1 MKRRSPVR
9 SRTRGTPGARAP
21 GASTARPS
29 PACLLAATIGLATAL
44 LAADGAEAQA
54 GASAPTIPQYADEIH
69 EGVSSCDGST
79 CHGSAAPRNDR
90 NVRQDEYVIWNEE
103 DRHSSRAYK
112 VLLNRDSI
120 RISKNLGRK
129 KKPHEDDLCLD
140 CHADNPPPDKRRTKN
155 NAFRVEDGVG
165 CEGCHGGA
173 ERYLRSHDSPNTHA
187 RNIELGLYPTDQ
199 PVARARL
206 CLSCHFGDRN
216 KFVDHRLMGAGHPRQ
231 SFELAVF
238 SVLQP
243 YHWEPDED
251 YTKRGKQA
259 PNDVKLWA
267 IGQAVAVD
275 EILDAMLDPKRNQL
289 GLFPELVLYDCQ
301 ACHHGINNLR
311 RWRPRESTGLGPG
324 VVRLNDAA
332 FLMLFQ
338 ALDLIEK
345 EAGQQLRRDLRA
357 LHQAASEG
365 RGDPRKI
372 AQEIR
377 KRIAAWLPKLEQ
389 WKVDAATLRKLTK
402 SLLAAATSGEYS
414 DYAGSEQ
421 AAMALQ
427 NIVYTYYALE
437 LIDDATYDGL
447 EQKELA
453 RLLKTVQEPDDFDPD
468 QAKKAFRALQAKLG
482 KI

>member
-1 MKRRSPVR
+1 MVRKRSIDE
-9 SRTRGTPGARAP
+9 RAAGDRITGP
-21 GASTARPS
+21 MLGLLL
-29 PACLLAATIGLATAL
+29 CLLATQV
-44 LAADGAEAQA
+44 GAEA
-54 GASAPTIPQYADEIH
+54 PPIPQYGPDKH

-90 NVRQDEYVIWNEE
+90 NVRQDEYLIWTEE
-103 DRHSSRAYK
+103 DRHSQRAYK

-140 CHADNPPPDKRRTKN
+140 CHADNPPPDKRRTEN

-173 ERYLRSHDSPNTHA
+173 ERYLRPHDSGNSHA
-187 RNIELGLYPTDQ
+187 KNIELGLYPTDE
-199 PVARARL
+199 PVARTRL
-206 CLSCHFGDRN
+206 CLSCHFGDRK

-231 SFELAVF
+231 SFEVALF
-238 SVLQP
+238 SILQP

-259 PNDVKLWA
+259 PSDVKLWA

-275 EILDAMLDPKRNQL
+275 EIMDAMLDPNRNSL

-301 ACHHGINNLR
+301 ACHHGIDKLR

-324 VVRLNDAA
+324 VVRLNDAS

-338 ALDLIEK
+338 ALQIVDPAAAKQMRQDLI
-345 EAGQQLRRDLRA
+345 A

-365 RGDPRKI
+365 RGDPAAVAKKI
-372 AQEIR
+372 RANVVGF
-377 KRIAAWLPKLEQ
+377 LPKLEA
-389 WKVDAATLRKLTK
+389 WKVDAKALRTLSKN
-402 SLLAAATSGEYS
+402 LLSSAVSGEYA

-427 NIVYTYYALE
+427 TIVYGYYAE
-437 LIDDATYDGL
+437 RLIDDAAYDAL
-447 EQKELA
+447 ERNELA
-453 RLLKTVQEPDDFDPD
+453 KLLASVQDPDVFDPD
-468 QAKKAFRALQAKLG
+468 KAKKAFQALRSKLASR
-482 KI
+482 